1 MQGQEVLSE
10 RTEPPDFQA
19 LPQPTPETP
28 EPGLEMP
35 PGATEQS
42 TLGLLVK
49 EESEVTEEPGKGR
62 RCALCFGGPRIP
74 PSQWWPFSPVG
85 QACHSCGSFFTL
97 SVSPSPIHYLGMHA
111 QELRY
116 V

>member
-1 MQGQEVLSE
+1 MLSE

-35 PGATEQS
+35 PGATKQS
-42 TLGLLVK
+42 TLGLRVK

-62 RCALCFGGPRIP
+62 WCASASKMLVVERTPGVFTK
-74 PSQWWPFSPVG
+74 SSWW
-85 QACHSCGSFFTL
+85 ARTW
-97 SVSPSPIHYLGMHA
+97 
-111 QELRY
+111 
-116 V
+116 